1 MRGTPVGHGGGGEQN
16 DKKKKKKISVA
27 WRQVR
32 WSSRA
37 RSVSTD
43 GREGEAACG
52 VCDWWVSDEV
62 LSAAGQFGSESI
74 CQIWLQPCWVWGERK
89 RQITGSIAGWES
101 GGRVVCGGEEK
112 KMMKRRCDQC
122 FRTLRLLPS
131 LSEPPP
137 FVPGLFPPPS
147 RRSSSALIAVTGLS
161 LNLSLFWLCLLTLF
175 LSLRVLLAGARKP
188 ILAIPRSE
196 KEKEEVSIPQLL
208 PLRTWQPFFSSPRD
222 QTDKIVVRTP
232 LKEDLDPR

>member
-1 MRGTPVGHGGGGEQN
+1 MVG
-16 DKKKKKKISVA
+16 
-27 WRQVR
+27 
-32 WSSRA
+32 
-37 RSVSTD
+37 
-43 GREGEAACG
+43 
-52 VCDWWVSDEV
+52 
-62 LSAAGQFGSESI
+62 
-74 CQIWLQPCWVWGERK
+74 K
-89 RQITGSIAGWES
+89 R
-101 GGRVVCGGEEK
+101 K

-188 ILAIPRSE
+188 KLAIPRSE
-196 KEKEEVSIPQLL
+196 KEKEEVSIP
-208 PLRTWQPFFSSPRD
+208 WQPFFFSPRD

>member
-1 MRGTPVGHGGGGEQN
+1 M
-16 DKKKKKKISVA
+16 
-27 WRQVR
+27 
-32 WSSRA
+32 
-37 RSVSTD
+37 
-43 GREGEAACG
+43 
-52 VCDWWVSDEV
+52 
-62 LSAAGQFGSESI
+62 
-74 CQIWLQPCWVWGERK
+74 WGERAEGGWCVVGK
-89 RQITGSIAGWES
+89 R
-101 GGRVVCGGEEK
+101 K

-137 FVPGLFPPPS
+137 FVPGLFPPNPPPPS

-161 LNLSLFWLCLLTLF
+161 LNLLLFWLCLLTLF

-188 ILAIPRSE
+188 KLAIPRSE

>member
-1 MRGTPVGHGGGGEQN
+1 MVG
-16 DKKKKKKISVA
+16 
-27 WRQVR
+27 
-32 WSSRA
+32 
-37 RSVSTD
+37 
-43 GREGEAACG
+43 
-52 VCDWWVSDEV
+52 
-62 LSAAGQFGSESI
+62 
-74 CQIWLQPCWVWGERK
+74 K
-89 RQITGSIAGWES
+89 R
-101 GGRVVCGGEEK
+101 K

-137 FVPGLFPPPS
+137 FVPGLFPPPHLTS
-147 RRSSSALIAVTGLS
+147 VILS
-161 LNLSLFWLCLLTLF
+161 IDHCYGTISEPLTFLAGLLTLF

-188 ILAIPRSE
+188 KLAIPRSE